1 MDELRMTPPAFVQ
14 AVQECRER
22 EETRM
27 GRPYASGHEAYSK
40 LKLMLERVE
49 TGKKNLGELQ
59 KNIWDAIKDNSDE
72 SVIVY
77 LNAVG
82 NQAMDLCMLLAT
94 VAAEANR
101 AAENLAGEM

>member
-1 MDELRMTPPAFVQ
+1 MDELKATPTAFVQ
-14 AVQECRER
+14 AVQECREK
-22 EETRM
+22 EEKRM
-27 GRPYASGHEAYSK
+27 GRAYASGYEAWAK
-40 LKLMLERVE
+40 VKHLLERAD

-77 LNAVG
+77 LNAMG

-94 VAAEANR
+94 VVAEANR
-101 AAENLAGEM
+101 AAEELAGEL